1 MKINVSQKISFYDDV
16 FPELTMMAKIEFLYH
31 RLHIW
36 FEVEYLH
43 IWVEVAFLH
52 IWVEV
57 AYFHIWVEV
66 AYLHILVEVA
76 YLHIWVEQE
85 EALAMKSIRKSPAGE
100 MCGALLGGTGYCKSK
115 W

>member
-1 MKINVSQKISFYDDV
+1 M
-16 FPELTMMAKIEFLYH
+16 
-31 RLHIW
+31 HIW
-36 FEVEYLH
+36 VEVAYLH

-85 EALAMKSIRKSPAGE
+85 ETLAMKSIRKSPLVKCVGHFLAE
-100 MCGALLGGTGYCKSK
+100 PDIAKENDD
-115 W
+115 

>member
-1 MKINVSQKISFYDDV
+1 MFYDDV
-16 FPELTMMAKIEFLYH
+16 FPELTKMAKIEFLYY
-31 RLHIW
+31 R
-36 FEVEYLH
+36 
-43 IWVEVAFLH
+43 LH